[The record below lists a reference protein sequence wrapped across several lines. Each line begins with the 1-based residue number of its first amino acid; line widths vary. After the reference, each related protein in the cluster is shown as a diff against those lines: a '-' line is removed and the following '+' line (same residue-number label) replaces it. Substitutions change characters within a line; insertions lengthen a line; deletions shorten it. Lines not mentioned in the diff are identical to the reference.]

1 MSVRAETTAPP
12 DTPSSDG
19 GAGGGRDRSCLAHRG
34 DSVGKDNSSDAPASV
49 FDNNDHQDAPLRPH
63 QRPASGGFQ

>member
-12 DTPSSDG
+12 DTPSSDVE
-19 GAGGGRDRSCLAHRG
+19 GGGDRSCLAHS

-63 QRPASGGFQ
+63 RRPASGGLQ